1 MRTVTYGG
9 ACSLD
14 GFFTARDGALDW
26 LHFSMDVEKFMT
38 DFWKDIDTL
47 LFGRKTW
54 ETMGGQ
60 GGSGGA
66 SVKSYVFSRTL
77 TSIKKKGVE
86 LVTTDA
92 GEFVRKLKAA
102 PGKGIC
108 VMSGGN
114 FAGSLFD
121 AGVIDEVGL
130 NIHPV
135 LLGSGVPAF
144 VDPGKR
150 VQLALKECRT
160 IDGGCVLVTYR
171 VKPAEES
178 SQLKKEDRR
187 KKKESVS

>member
-26 LHFSMDVEKFMT
+26 LHFSTDVQQFMT

-60 GGSGGA
+60 GGGGGA

-77 TSIKKKGVE
+77 TSIKKKKGVE
-86 LVTTDA
+86 LITTDA

-114 FAGSLFD
+114 FAGSLFE
-121 AGVIDEVGL
+121 AGVIDEVGF

-144 VDPGKR
+144 ADPGKR

-171 VKPAEES
+171 VVSKAEGTRQKAEAKRRPAA
-178 SQLKKEDRR
+178 R
-187 KKKESVS
+187 